1 MEEIHSYPIARFIRT
16 VCMRRIRWSCEG
28 LTSVHNEY
36 TGYTFEAFI
45 AETYVQLA
53 TTDANVLCA
62 QALHSETSY
71 WVDVLRSS
79 ADARILSCWML
90 STLYCVVIY
99 ILLV

>member
-1 MEEIHSYPIARFIRT
+1 MELITILTARFIRT

-53 TTDANVLCA
+53 ATDANVLCA

-71 WVDVLRSS
+71 WRMFSGQVLMLERSWTECS
-79 ADARILSCWML
+79 L
-90 STLYCVVIY
+90 TLYCVMIY